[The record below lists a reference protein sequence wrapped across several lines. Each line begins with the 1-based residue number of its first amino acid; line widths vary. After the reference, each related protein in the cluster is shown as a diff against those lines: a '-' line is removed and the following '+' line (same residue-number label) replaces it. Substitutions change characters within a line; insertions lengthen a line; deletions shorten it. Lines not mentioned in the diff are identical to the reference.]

1 MVSPQLSLS
10 SDGTHELSFKIP
22 KWYYDPKQGRIE
34 NPRWR
39 DTENGIIA
47 ENTRVL
53 KVSGIQFKNGKTK
66 VLPFIIESIK
76 DGRDKHFETYKEVKA
91 TGYGF
96 ADLGKQGYKLELNYD
111 LVDRERKDDP
121 DITPTINYWL
131 DKVFPNTKDES
142 GKVTSWNTP
151 WCYEI
156 RMDYEIESAAFG
168 ESYKRTDIDF
178 SYTNGVITAE
188 NVELGESA
196 DGELDFTNAV
206 LNYYAR
212 KALSIADKNDVRS
225 SNKVYD
231 DPYVSNWK
239 IETEGGV
246 EVFKPVKVIGAQEKA
261 RIIDC

>member
-111 LVDRERKDDP
+111 LVDRERKNDP

-142 GKVTSWNTP
+142 GKVISWDTP

-188 NVELGESA
+188 NAELGESA
-196 DGELDFTNAV
+196 EGELDFTNAV